1 MSTTRAELTPR
12 QIKSLF
18 DLLAAKCKAGLVTR
32 EEWQAEM
39 KRLHAL
45 KPVRS
50 ELAHSESEPLLVNVT
65 KPAERVG
72 HFRI

>member
-1 MSTTRAELTPR
+1 MSTQITPA

-18 DLLAAKCKAGLVTR
+18 DLLGAKCRANLITR

-50 ELAHSESEPLLVNVT
+50 ELAHSESEPMVFNTT
-65 KPAERVG
+65 KPAEKIRG
-72 HFRI
+72 IRI